1 MMGRRRTWNHVPG
14 NTLLTAYWASGEA
27 DFHAGWIC
35 EKNDKPLPQIVQQE
49 IAQLNTP
56 EHPIDVED
64 QLILDINWSSSGSY
78 DPGCTYGP
86 PERCYPPEGDDERT
100 LSGRVTIEC
109 GTVKARLSETASE
122 ELFAEFYDIVS
133 DQELDYD
140 SRDDDRSDERYQ
152 RWKDEPHE
160 SYFNRALNNVL
171 ID

>member
-1 MMGRRRTWNHVPG
+1 M
-14 NTLLTAYWASGEA
+14 
-27 DFHAGWIC
+27 
-35 EKNDKPLPQIVQQE
+35 
-49 IAQLNTP
+49 
-56 EHPIDVED
+56 
-64 QLILDINWSSSGSY
+64 
-78 DPGCTYGP
+78 
-86 PERCYPPEGDDERT
+86 
-100 LSGRVTIEC
+100 TIEC